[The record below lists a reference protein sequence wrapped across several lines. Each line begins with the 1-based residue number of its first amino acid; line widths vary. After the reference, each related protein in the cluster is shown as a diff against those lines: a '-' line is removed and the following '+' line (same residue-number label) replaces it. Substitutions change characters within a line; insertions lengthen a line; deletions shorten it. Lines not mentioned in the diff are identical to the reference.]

1 MNKEN
6 KIINFKNEDSKK
18 NISLELDKKMIF
30 IYGKNGSGKTT
41 FSRSNDLDKKYV
53 FNEDFVYKNVYIID
67 AEGAKIDSGVKNNFS
82 ELLVG
87 EDVVLLK
94 EKQNKLEEIY
104 KELNTKSNDNE
115 TFINSS
121 LASNGIPNS
130 YNFLKEKVDETFNY
144 DETKTIEEQMEIYK
158 SDLELEQ
165 TITNDKELEIN
176 VNQIKKH
183 ENIKLLIEKIKKI
196 PLLEEFLFSED
207 YPILLKLNSDLDIIN
222 TNIQNIKSLE
232 ELGKKKRVEKNDFS
246 IIRDCIT
253 LQEKVGTDICVL
265 CGNTEIKA
273 GIEEWKKIFQDKTVN
288 LKTKVISELNDILK
302 NCKTIIDDRK
312 VYEPVAPG
320 TINNIIIF
328 IGIIENALKEMNL
341 GNVLEIKYQEI
352 VREKYTEDIIQKYK
366 TIANY
371 VLKKYKDKTIFLNS
385 SLKSVGGKIKVIKEN
400 IEKILKL
407 NADTHK
413 ESINSILKDLGLNKE
428 ITVGVDR
435 LGGKIKY
442 SLNVVN
448 NNLSKLS
455 DGQKHK
461 LALAIFLN
469 TIKNEDLKGKTVVFD
484 DPVVALDELG
494 YHFFKQYVI
503 KNIMN
508 NPNIEECPNL
518 IILTHNFNYLYIQ
531 TSNIII
537 SPNLQDNTK
546 ILKLNSDGFKELDF
560 ELFKLDDIALFKK
573 CLDNIKYEDE
583 LIDLSSLY
591 NKVFREFLDL
601 KLRILGNPLNG
612 NPAEEIKIIVSD
624 EQTRKL
630 LQEQSNKLSSYSKNK
645 NITIEESKEGFCLL
659 SDMLKTIGFDEY
671 ILPQNI
677 DSIKNIV
684 KREEIIYSDI
694 FYIIH
699 EISNILRNED
709 NKYKNYINYLNHPRI
724 SFTKNMMSTSMD
736 A

>member
-1 MNKEN
+1 MNQEN

-18 NISLELDKKMIF
+18 NISLKLDKKMIF

-41 FSRSNDLDKKYV
+41 FSRSKDLDKRYV

-82 ELLVG
+82 ELLIG
-87 EDVVLLK
+87 EDVVQLK
-94 EKQNKLEEIY
+94 EKQNKLEEIK
-104 KELNTKSNDNE
+104 KELNTKSCDNE
-115 TFINSS
+115 TFINFV
-121 LASNGIPNS
+121 LVNNGIPNS
-130 YNFLKEKVDETFNY
+130 YNFLKGKVDETFNY
-144 DETKTIEEQMEIYK
+144 DETKTIEEQMKIYK
-158 SDLELEQ
+158 SALKLEQ
-165 TITNDKELEIN
+165 IITSDEELEIN
-176 VNQIKKH
+176 INQLKKH

-196 PLLEEFLFSED
+196 PLLDEFLFSD
-207 YPILLKLNSDLDIIN
+207 NYPKLMELNSDLDFIN
-222 TNIQNIKSLE
+222 KNIQNIKSLE
-232 ELGKKKRVEKNDFS
+232 DLGKSKKVERKDFS
-246 IIRDCIT
+246 IIRECVT

-302 NCKTIIDDRK
+302 NCKSIIEDRK

-320 TINNIIIF
+320 TIKNVIIF
-328 IGIIENALKEMNL
+328 VGIIENVLNELNS
-341 GNVLEIKYQEI
+341 GNVLKIKYQEI
-352 VREKYTEDIIQKYK
+352 MREKYTEDINQKYK

-371 VLKKYKDKTIFLNS
+371 LLKEHKDKTIFLNS
-385 SLKSVGGKIKVIKEN
+385 SLKSVDDKIKIIKEN
-400 IEKILKL
+400 IEKILKT
-407 NADTHK
+407 NANIHK
-413 ESINSILKDLGLNKE
+413 ESINSILKELGLDKE

-442 SLNVVN
+442 SLSVVN

-469 TIKNEDLKGKTVVFD
+469 TIKNEDLKGKIVVFD

-494 YHFFKQYVI
+494 YHFFKQYII

-508 NPNIEECPNL
+508 NPNIEECPNF

-537 SPNLQDNTK
+537 NSNLQDNTK
-546 ILKLNSDGFKELDF
+546 ILKLNSDGFKKLDF

-601 KLRILGNPLNG
+601 KLRILGNPLNA
-612 NPAEEIKIIVSD
+612 NPAEEIKKIVSD

-659 SDMLKTIGFDEY
+659 SDMLNTIGFDEY

-677 DSIKNIV
+677 DLVKNIV

-694 FYIIH
+694 FYIVH
-699 EISNILRNED
+699 EIANILRNED
-709 NKYKNYINYLNHPRI
+709 SKYKNYKDYLNHPRI

-736 A
+736 T

>member
-1 MNKEN
+1 M
-6 KIINFKNEDSKK
+6 
-18 NISLELDKKMIF
+18 
-30 IYGKNGSGKTT
+30 
-41 FSRSNDLDKKYV
+41 
-53 FNEDFVYKNVYIID
+53 
-67 AEGAKIDSGVKNNFS
+67 
-82 ELLVG
+82 
-87 EDVVLLK
+87 
-94 EKQNKLEEIY
+94 
-104 KELNTKSNDNE
+104 
-115 TFINSS
+115 
-121 LASNGIPNS
+121 
-130 YNFLKEKVDETFNY
+130 
-144 DETKTIEEQMEIYK
+144 
-158 SDLELEQ
+158 
-165 TITNDKELEIN
+165 
-176 VNQIKKH
+176 
-183 ENIKLLIEKIKKI
+183 
-196 PLLEEFLFSED
+196 
-207 YPILLKLNSDLDIIN
+207 
-222 TNIQNIKSLE
+222 
-232 ELGKKKRVEKNDFS
+232 
-246 IIRDCIT
+246 
-253 LQEKVGTDICVL
+253 
-265 CGNTEIKA
+265 
-273 GIEEWKKIFQDKTVN
+273 
-288 LKTKVISELNDILK
+288 
-302 NCKTIIDDRK
+302 
-312 VYEPVAPG
+312 
-320 TINNIIIF
+320 
-328 IGIIENALKEMNL
+328 
-341 GNVLEIKYQEI
+341 
-352 VREKYTEDIIQKYK
+352 
-366 TIANY
+366 
-371 VLKKYKDKTIFLNS
+371 
-385 SLKSVGGKIKVIKEN
+385 
-400 IEKILKL
+400 
-407 NADTHK
+407 
-413 ESINSILKDLGLNKE
+413 GLNKE

-546 ILKLNSDGFKELDF
+546 ILKLNSDGYKELNF

-677 DSIKNIV
+677 DLIKNIV

-699 EISNILRNED
+699 EIANILRNED

>member
-1 MNKEN
+1 
-6 KIINFKNEDSKK
+6 
-18 NISLELDKKMIF
+18 MIF

-41 FSRSNDLDKKYV
+41 FSRSKDLDKRYV

-82 ELLVG
+82 ELLIG
-87 EDVVLLK
+87 EDVVQLK
-94 EKQNKLEEIY
+94 EKQNKLEEIK
-104 KELNTKSNDNE
+104 KELNTKSCDNE
-115 TFINSS
+115 TFINFV
-121 LASNGIPNS
+121 LVNNGIPNS
-130 YNFLKEKVDETFNY
+130 YNFLKGKVDETFNY
-144 DETKTIEEQMEIYK
+144 DETKTIEEQMKIYK
-158 SDLELEQ
+158 SALKLEQ
-165 TITNDKELEIN
+165 IITSDEELEIN
-176 VNQIKKH
+176 INQLKKH

-196 PLLEEFLFSED
+196 PLLDEFLFSD
-207 YPILLKLNSDLDIIN
+207 NYPKLMELNSDLDFIN
-222 TNIQNIKSLE
+222 KNIQNIKSLE
-232 ELGKKKRVEKNDFS
+232 DLGKSKKVERKDFS
-246 IIRDCIT
+246 IIRECVT

-302 NCKTIIDDRK
+302 KCKSIIEDRK

-320 TINNIIIF
+320 TIKNVIIF
-328 IGIIENALKEMNL
+328 VGIIENVLNELNS
-341 GNVLEIKYQEI
+341 GNVLKIKYQEI
-352 VREKYTEDIIQKYK
+352 MREKYTEDINQKYK

-371 VLKKYKDKTIFLNS
+371 LLKEHKDKTIFLNS
-385 SLKSVGGKIKVIKEN
+385 SLKSVDDKIKIIKEN
-400 IEKILKL
+400 IEKILKT
-407 NADTHK
+407 NANIHK
-413 ESINSILKDLGLNKE
+413 ESINSILKELGLDKE

-442 SLNVVN
+442 SLSVVN

-469 TIKNEDLKGKTVVFD
+469 TIKNEDLKGKIVVFD

-494 YHFFKQYVI
+494 YHFFKQYII

-508 NPNIEECPNL
+508 YPNIEECPNL

-537 SPNLQDNTK
+537 NSNLQDNTK
-546 ILKLNSDGFKELDF
+546 ILKLNSDGFKKLDF

-601 KLRILGNPLNG
+601 KLRILGNPLNA
-612 NPAEEIKIIVSD
+612 NPAEEIKKIVSD
-624 EQTRKL
+624 EHTRKL

-659 SDMLKTIGFDEY
+659 SDMLNTIGFDEY

-677 DSIKNIV
+677 DLVKNIV

-694 FYIIH
+694 FYIVH
-699 EISNILRNED
+699 EIANILRNED
-709 NKYKNYINYLNHPRI
+709 SKYKNYKDYLNHPRI

-736 A
+736 T

>member
-1 MNKEN
+1 MSKEN
-6 KIINFKNEDSKK
+6 IRFKNEDSKK
-18 NISLELDKKMIF
+18 VISLKLDKKMIF

-41 FSRSNDLDKKYV
+41 FSRSKDLDSKYV

-87 EDVVLLK
+87 EEVVELK
-94 EKQNKLEEIY
+94 EKQNKLEEIV
-104 KELNTKSNDNE
+104 KELNNKLNDNE

-121 LASNGIPNS
+121 LSSKGIPVS
-130 YNFLKEKVDETFNY
+130 YNSLKSKIDENFTY
-144 DETKTIEEQMEIYK
+144 DESKTVEEQMNLYK
-158 SDLELEQ
+158 STFELEQ
-165 TITNDKELEIN
+165 TIVDDKELEIN
-176 VNQIKKH
+176 INQIKKH

-207 YPILLKLNSDLDIIN
+207 YPMLSKLNDSLKIIN
-222 TNIQNIKSLE
+222 INIENIKSLE
-232 ELGKKKRVEKNDFS
+232 ELGKNKKVEKSDFS
-246 IIRDCIT
+246 TIRSCLS
-253 LQEKVGTDICVL
+253 LQEKIGTDICVL
-265 CGNTEIKA
+265 CGNKDIKK
-273 GIEEWKKIFQDKTVN
+273 GIDEWKKIFEDKTVA
-288 LKTKVISELNDILK
+288 LKTQIIAELNTILT
-302 NCKTIIDDRK
+302 NCNNIIADKK

-328 IGIIENALKEMNL
+328 TEIIENALKEINL
-341 GNVLEIKYQEI
+341 ANVFIIEYKKIT
-352 VREKYTEDIIQKYK
+352 REKYTEDVIKKY
-366 TIANY
+366 TSIANY
-371 VLKKYKDKTIFLNS
+371 VLKGYKDKTIFLNS
-385 SLKSVGGKIKVIKEN
+385 SLKSVSDKIKLTKEN
-400 IEKILKL
+400 IEKILKQ
-407 NADTHK
+407 NADIHK
-413 ESINSILKDLGLNKE
+413 ESINSILKDLGLDKE
-428 ITVGVDR
+428 ISVGIDR

-442 SLNVVN
+442 SLSVVN

-469 TIKNEDLKGKTVVFD
+469 TIKNEDLKGKTIVFD
-484 DPVVALDELG
+484 DPVVSLDELG
-494 YHFFKQYVI
+494 YHFFKQYII

-537 SPNLQDNTK
+537 NSDLQNNTK

-573 CLDNIKYEDE
+573 CLDNIQYEDE
-583 LIDLSSLY
+583 LLDLSSLY

-612 NPAEEIKIIVSD
+612 NPAEEIKTIVTD
-624 EQTRKL
+624 EEKRKT
-630 LQEQSNKLSSYSKNK
+630 LQEQSNKLSNYSKKK
-645 NITIEESKEGFCLL
+645 NITIEEAKEGFDLL
-659 SDMLKTIGFDEY
+659 SEMLATIGFEQY
-671 ILPQNI
+671 ILPNNI
-677 DSIKNIV
+677 DSVKNVI
-684 KREEIIYSDI
+684 KREEKKYCDL

-699 EISNILRNED
+699 EIASILRNED

-736 A
+736 T

>member
-1 MNKEN
+1 M
-6 KIINFKNEDSKK
+6 
-18 NISLELDKKMIF
+18 
-30 IYGKNGSGKTT
+30 
-41 FSRSNDLDKKYV
+41 
-53 FNEDFVYKNVYIID
+53 
-67 AEGAKIDSGVKNNFS
+67 
-82 ELLVG
+82 
-87 EDVVLLK
+87 
-94 EKQNKLEEIY
+94 
-104 KELNTKSNDNE
+104 
-115 TFINSS
+115 
-121 LASNGIPNS
+121 
-130 YNFLKEKVDETFNY
+130 
-144 DETKTIEEQMEIYK
+144 
-158 SDLELEQ
+158 
-165 TITNDKELEIN
+165 
-176 VNQIKKH
+176 
-183 ENIKLLIEKIKKI
+183 
-196 PLLEEFLFSED
+196 
-207 YPILLKLNSDLDIIN
+207 KLNSDLDIIN

-699 EISNILRNED
+699 EIANILRNED

>member
-1 MNKEN
+1 MNQEN

-18 NISLELDKKMIF
+18 NISLKLDKKMIF

-41 FSRSNDLDKKYV
+41 FSRSKDLDKRYV

-82 ELLVG
+82 ELLIG
-87 EDVVLLK
+87 EDVVQLK
-94 EKQNKLEEIY
+94 EKQNKLEEIK
-104 KELNTKSNDNE
+104 KELNTKSCDNE
-115 TFINSS
+115 TFINFV
-121 LASNGIPNS
+121 LVNNGIPNS
-130 YNFLKEKVDETFNY
+130 YNFLKGKVDETFNY
-144 DETKTIEEQMEIYK
+144 DETKTIEEQMKIYK
-158 SDLELEQ
+158 SALKLEQ
-165 TITNDKELEIN
+165 IITSDEELEIN
-176 VNQIKKH
+176 INQLKKH

-196 PLLEEFLFSED
+196 PLLDEFLFSD
-207 YPILLKLNSDLDIIN
+207 NYPKLMELNSDLDFIN
-222 TNIQNIKSLE
+222 KNIQNIKSLE
-232 ELGKKKRVEKNDFS
+232 DLGKSKKVERKDFS
-246 IIRDCIT
+246 IIRECVT

-302 NCKTIIDDRK
+302 NCKSIIEDRK

-320 TINNIIIF
+320 TIKNVIIF
-328 IGIIENALKEMNL
+328 VGIIENVLNELNS
-341 GNVLEIKYQEI
+341 GNVLKIKYQEI
-352 VREKYTEDIIQKYK
+352 MREKYTEDINQKYK

-371 VLKKYKDKTIFLNS
+371 LLKEHKDKTIFLNS
-385 SLKSVGGKIKVIKEN
+385 SLKSVDDKIKIIKEN
-400 IEKILKL
+400 IEKILKT
-407 NADTHK
+407 NANIHK
-413 ESINSILKDLGLNKE
+413 ESINSILKELGLDKE

-442 SLNVVN
+442 SLSVVN

-469 TIKNEDLKGKTVVFD
+469 TIKNEDLKGKIVVFD

-494 YHFFKQYVI
+494 YHFFKQYII

-537 SPNLQDNTK
+537 NSNLQDNTK
-546 ILKLNSDGFKELDF
+546 ILKLNSDGFKKLDF

-601 KLRILGNPLNG
+601 KLRILGNPLNA
-612 NPAEEIKIIVSD
+612 NPAEEIKKIVSD

-659 SDMLKTIGFDEY
+659 SDMLNTIGFDEY

-677 DSIKNIV
+677 DLVKNIV

-694 FYIIH
+694 FYIVH
-699 EISNILRNED
+699 EIANILRNED
-709 NKYKNYINYLNHPRI
+709 SKYKNYKDYLNHPRI

-736 A
+736 T

>member
-1 MNKEN
+1 MNQEN

-18 NISLELDKKMIF
+18 NISLKLDKKMIF

-41 FSRSNDLDKKYV
+41 FSRSKDLDKRYV

-82 ELLVG
+82 ELLIG
-87 EDVVLLK
+87 EDVVQLK
-94 EKQNKLEEIY
+94 EKQNKLEEIK
-104 KELNTKSNDNE
+104 KELNTKSCDNE
-115 TFINSS
+115 TFINFV
-121 LASNGIPNS
+121 LVNNGIPNS
-130 YNFLKEKVDETFNY
+130 YNFLKGKVDETFNY
-144 DETKTIEEQMEIYK
+144 DETKTIEEQMKIYK
-158 SDLELEQ
+158 SALKLEQ
-165 TITNDKELEIN
+165 IITSDEELEIN
-176 VNQIKKH
+176 INQLKKH

-196 PLLEEFLFSED
+196 PLLDEFLFSD
-207 YPILLKLNSDLDIIN
+207 NYPKLMELNSDLDFIN
-222 TNIQNIKSLE
+222 KNIQNIKSLE
-232 ELGKKKRVEKNDFS
+232 DLGKSKKVERKDFS
-246 IIRDCIT
+246 IIRECVT

-302 NCKTIIDDRK
+302 NCKSIIEDRK

-320 TINNIIIF
+320 TIKNVIIF
-328 IGIIENALKEMNL
+328 VGIIENVLNELNS
-341 GNVLEIKYQEI
+341 GNVLKIKYQEI
-352 VREKYTEDIIQKYK
+352 MREKYTEDINQKYK

-371 VLKKYKDKTIFLNS
+371 LLKEHKDKTIFLNS
-385 SLKSVGGKIKVIKEN
+385 SLKSVDDKIKIIKEN
-400 IEKILKL
+400 IEKILKT
-407 NADTHK
+407 NANIHK
-413 ESINSILKDLGLNKE
+413 ESINSILKELGLDKE

-442 SLNVVN
+442 SLSVVN

-469 TIKNEDLKGKTVVFD
+469 TIKNEDLKGKIVVFD

-494 YHFFKQYVI
+494 YHFFKQYII

-508 NPNIEECPNL
+508 YPNIEECPNL

-537 SPNLQDNTK
+537 NSNLQDNTK
-546 ILKLNSDGFKELDF
+546 ILKLNSDGFKKLDF

-601 KLRILGNPLNG
+601 KLRILGNPLNA
-612 NPAEEIKIIVSD
+612 NPAEEIKKIVSD
-624 EQTRKL
+624 EHTRKL

-659 SDMLKTIGFDEY
+659 SDMLNTIGFDEY

-677 DSIKNIV
+677 DLVKNIV

-694 FYIIH
+694 FYIVH
-699 EISNILRNED
+699 EIANILRNED
-709 NKYKNYINYLNHPRI
+709 SKYKNYKDYLNHPRI

-736 A
+736 T

>member
-1 MNKEN
+1 MNQEN

-18 NISLELDKKMIF
+18 IISLKLDKKMIF

-41 FSRSNDLDKKYV
+41 FSRSKDLDKKYV

-67 AEGAKIDSGVKNNFS
+67 TEGAKIDSGVKNNFS
-82 ELLVG
+82 ELLIG
-87 EDVVLLK
+87 EDVVQLK
-94 EKQNKLEEIY
+94 EKQNKLEEIK
-104 KELNTKSNDNE
+104 KELNTKSCDNE
-115 TFINSS
+115 AFINFV
-121 LASNGIPNS
+121 LVNNGIPNS

-144 DETKTIEEQMEIYK
+144 DETKTIEEQMNIYK
-158 SDLELEQ
+158 SSLELEQ
-165 TITNDKELEIN
+165 IITSDEELEIN
-176 VNQIKKH
+176 MNQIKKH

-196 PLLEEFLFSED
+196 PLLDEFLFSD
-207 YPILLKLNSDLDIIN
+207 NYPKLMELNSDLDIIN
-222 TNIQNIKSLE
+222 KNIQNIKSLE
-232 ELGKKKRVEKNDFS
+232 DLGKNKKVERKDFP
-246 IIRDCIT
+246 IIRECLA

-265 CGNTEIKA
+265 CGNTEIEA

-288 LKTKVISELNDILK
+288 LKTKVMSELNDILK
-302 NCKTIIDDRK
+302 NCKSIIEDRK

-320 TINNIIIF
+320 TIKNVIIF
-328 IGIIENALKEMNL
+328 IEVIENILNELNL
-341 GNVLEIKYQEI
+341 GNALEIKYQKI
-352 VREKYTEDIIQKYK
+352 VREKYTEDVNQKYK
-366 TIANY
+366 AIANY
-371 VLKKYKDKTIFLNS
+371 LLKEHKDKTIFLNS
-385 SLKSVGGKIKVIKEN
+385 SLKSVDGKIKIIKEN
-400 IEKILKL
+400 IEKILKT
-407 NADTHK
+407 NANIHK
-413 ESINSILKDLGLNKE
+413 ESINSILKELGLDKE

-442 SLNVVN
+442 SLSVVN

-469 TIKNEDLKGKTVVFD
+469 TIKNEDLKGKIVVFD

-537 SPNLQDNTK
+537 NPNLQDNTK
-546 ILKLNSDGFKELDF
+546 ILKLNSDGFKKLDF

-601 KLRILGNPLNG
+601 KLRILGNPLNA

-659 SDMLKTIGFDEY
+659 SDMLNTIGFNEY

-677 DSIKNIV
+677 DLVKNIV
-684 KREEIIYSDI
+684 KRKEIIYSDI

-699 EISNILRNED
+699 EIANILRNED
-709 NKYKNYINYLNHPRI
+709 SKYKNYIDYLNHPRI

-736 A
+736 T